1 MGRPLSPRHVTP
13 GRMPGTL
20 IIKANRTGG
29 RTFQPV
35 AALACLM
42 RELSAGN
49 VLRGRRSRRH
59 SILLLITMAALL
71 GYCGR
76 LVAGWAG
83 IRWSIL
89 AASWNGTRGTQTGA

>member
-1 MGRPLSPRHVTP
+1 
-13 GRMPGTL
+13 
-20 IIKANRTGG
+20 
-29 RTFQPV
+29 
-35 AALACLM
+35 M

-71 GYCGR
+71 GYW

-83 IRWSIL
+83 IRWSII
-89 AASWNGTRGTQTGA
+89 AASWNGTRGTRGTQTRA